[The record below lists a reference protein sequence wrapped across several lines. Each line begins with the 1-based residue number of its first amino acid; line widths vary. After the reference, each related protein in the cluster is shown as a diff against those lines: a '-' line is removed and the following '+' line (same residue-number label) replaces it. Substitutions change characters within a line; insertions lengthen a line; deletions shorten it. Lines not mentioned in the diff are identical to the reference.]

1 MGYLIYNKQTT
12 RIVSKVYKTHAAAQA
27 QLTRMRK
34 NATDTWGIL
43 KPETDPVFLNGI
55 AEEDYF
61 HKHIEKS
68 VERINLSTGKHYWEP
83 VNTPAYLSPASESYW
98 SM

>member
-1 MGYLIYNKQTT
+1 MGYLIYNKQST
-12 RIVSKVYKTHAAAQA
+12 RIVSKVYKTHSAAQA
-27 QLTRMRK
+27 QLTRMGRGLIEDEDHPK
-34 NATDTWGIL
+34 FNY
-43 KPETDPVFLNGI
+43 GI

-68 VERINLSTGKHYWEP
+68 VERINLSTGKHYREP

-98 SM
+98 SA

>member
-1 MGYLIYNKQTT
+1 MGYLIYNKQST

-27 QLTRMRK
+27 QLTRMGRGLIEDEDHPK
-34 NATDTWGIL
+34 FNH
-43 KPETDPVFLNGI
+43 GI

-68 VERINLSTGKHYWEP
+68 VERINLSTGKHYREP